1 MSESRELAFLP
12 EESAAIL
19 RHMNGDHAEDSI
31 LMVRALGG
39 QPLATAASVTGV
51 DKAGI
56 DFVATVDGSERTVRI
71 PWGRTLAA
79 RAEVRGE
86 VVRLYQESCAALGI
100 EPRQAEQGGH

>member
-1 MSESRELAFLP
+1 MAEAEDLAFLP

-19 RHMNGDHAEDSI
+19 RHMNGDHADDSI

-39 QPLATAASVTGV
+39 LPSATAASVAGV

-56 DFVATVDGSERTVRI
+56 DLVATVDGAERMVRI

-79 RAEVRGE
+79 RSEVRGE
-86 VVRLYQESCAALGI
+86 VVRLYQASCAALGI
-100 EPRQAEQGGH
+100 EPRQPEQGGH

>member
-1 MSESRELAFLP
+1 MSQEELAFAP

-19 RHMNGDHAEDSI
+19 RHMNGDHSDDSV

-39 QPLATAASVTGV
+39 QPNATGASVTGV

-56 DFVATVDGSERTVRI
+56 DFAAVVDGNDVAVRI

-100 EPRQAEQGGH
+100 EPRQAEQAAH

>member
-1 MSESRELAFLP
+1 MAEAGSLAFSP

-19 RHMNGDHAEDSI
+19 RHMNGDHASDSV

-39 QPLATAASVTGV
+39 QPGATDATVTGV

-56 DFVATVDGSERTVRI
+56 DFRAVVDGSERSVRI
-71 PWGRTLAA
+71 PWARTLAA

-100 EPRQAEQGGH
+100 EPRQAEQGAH

>member
-1 MSESRELAFLP
+1 MSEAGDLAFLP

-19 RHMNGDHAEDSI
+19 RHMNGDHAADSV

-39 QPLATAASVTGV
+39 HATATDASVTGV

-56 DFVATVDGSERTVRI
+56 DFVAVVSGKETAVRI
-71 PWGRTLAA
+71 PWGRTLTA

-100 EPRQAEQGGH
+100 EPRQAEQGSH

>member
-1 MSESRELAFLP
+1 MSEAGDLAFLP

-39 QPLATAASVTGV
+39 QPAATAASVAGV
-51 DKAGI
+51 DKEGI
-56 DFVATVDGSERTVRI
+56 DFTATVNGEQQTVRI
-71 PWGRTLAA
+71 PWGRTLSA

-86 VVRLYQESCAALGI
+86 VVRMYQESCAALGI
-100 EPRQAEQGGH
+100 EPRQADEGRH

>member
-1 MSESRELAFLP
+1 MAEQSDLAFAP

-19 RHMNGDHAEDSI
+19 RHMNGDHAEDSV

-39 QPLATAASVTGV
+39 QPNATNASVTGV

-56 DFVATVDGSERTVRI
+56 DFAAEVNGTETKVRI
-71 PWGRTLAA
+71 PWARTLTA

-86 VVRLYQESCAALGI
+86 VVRLYNESCAALGI
-100 EPRQAEQGGH
+100 EPRQPEQAAH